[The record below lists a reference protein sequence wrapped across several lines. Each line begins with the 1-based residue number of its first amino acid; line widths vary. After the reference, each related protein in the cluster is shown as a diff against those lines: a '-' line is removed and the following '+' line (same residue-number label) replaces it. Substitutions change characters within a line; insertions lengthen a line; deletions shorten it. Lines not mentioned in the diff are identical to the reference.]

1 MISKTRHL
9 CLLAAALCAA
19 ALISLPGC
27 KRAGQAGVP
36 AGEAKTI
43 PPGAVWV
50 LENTTKLGTLTIGD
64 NAFILPT
71 NGHSVTL
78 TVNGVEKDVRPGTYT
93 GDVVV
98 TSTDINL
105 FKYYTLN
112 HKFRQA
118 LYLDKTGVVEPKSVL
133 AAAGPYKLSDGV
145 LTGAKITSVGDN
157 FNGIFVAGGT
167 YTIKDP
173 VIDFTGNG
181 DDDFDGYGAAIMAAG
196 KDTTMIVDGAKI
208 KTHGAGRPTIV
219 ATRNSKVI
227 VKNSV
232 LESTNG
238 ILPADYVPNVSLG
251 EMRAVPWMLGLNGNA
266 RATLLLGNYTSAFFI
281 NTSVANESWA
291 LLSADG
297 DDENQEKV
305 TDGRPKGNLM
315 AVNSKLTDTGGGG
328 YGNYFTA
335 SYYGTEMNV
344 GDYGAIGG
352 ASFAASD
359 PEVIAKLNAELGWG
373 LTPAELKALPRK
385 ASRVTSGRF
394 GVMVQRDTKVLDDTV
409 IDTGEAVFLVKGAS
423 ATITVDG
430 SKGAQLNSKNGI
442 ILQILENDDP
452 MGISAI
458 YHEPVDPEKA
468 ADFDVTAPGKSDLVA
483 NISNITLKGDFY
495 NGFPGGKNNIKANPG
510 PAEGGASAPGGA
522 AIETGTTPGTGAPG
536 GGGGAAAGAAPGG
549 GSPGGGGGG
558 GAPGPGGPGGS
569 SLGKNL
575 VLTLDHSNI
584 TGVITASRARH
595 AKPVITS
602 LDYKMLGEVTNKPGP
617 AVNNGILLTLN
628 NSSWTVTGTSYLTS
642 LKLGAGSEI
651 KAPAGSKVAMT
662 VDGNPKAISPG
673 NYKGNIV
680 ISLAK

>member
-1 MISKTRHL
+1 MTAKLRHL
-9 CLLAAALCAA
+9 CLPAAALLAA
-19 ALISLPGC
+19 ALISLPAVA
-27 KRAGQAGVP
+27 AGQAGAP
-36 AGEAKTI
+36 ATGVETI

-50 LENTTKLGTLTIGD
+50 LEKTTKLSSLTIGES
-64 NAFILPT
+64 AFILPT

-78 TVNGVEKDVRPGTYT
+78 TVNGVEKDIRPGTYT

-98 TSTDINL
+98 TSTATNL

-118 LYLDKTGVVEPKSVL
+118 LYLDKTGVVEDKSVL

-145 LTGAKITSVGDN
+145 LSGAHITSLGDN

-167 YTIKDP
+167 YTIKNP

-181 DDDFDGYGAAIMAAG
+181 ADDFDGYGAAIMAEG
-196 KDTTMIVDGAKI
+196 KDTTMIVDGARV

-219 ATRNSKVI
+219 ATRNSTVI
-227 VKNSV
+227 VKNST
-232 LESTNG
+232 LEATNG

-266 RATLLLGNYTSAFFI
+266 RATLLLGDHTSAYFI
-281 NTSVANESWA
+281 NTSVSDESWA

-305 TDGRPKGNLM
+305 ESSRPKGNLM
-315 AVNSKLTDTGGGG
+315 AVNCKLTDTGGGG

-344 GDYGAIGG
+344 GDYATIGG
-352 ASFAASD
+352 ATYADSD
-359 PEVIAKLNAELGWG
+359 PDVIAKLNTELGWG
-373 LTPAELKALPRK
+373 LTPAELKALPKKSTRI
-385 ASRVTSGRF
+385 VSGRF
-394 GVMVQRDTKVLDDTV
+394 GAMVQRPMNVSGGTV
-409 IDTGEAVFLVKGAS
+409 IDTAKAVFLVKGAS
-423 ATITVDG
+423 TTITVDG
-430 SKGAQLNSKNGI
+430 SKGAQLHSKNGI

-483 NISNITLKGDFY
+483 NFSNITLKGDFY
-495 NGFPGGKNNIKANPG
+495 NGFPGGHNNSKAAFG
-510 PAEGGASAPGGA
+510 PDEGGAGAPGGVAIDTGAISPGGGGTA
-522 AIETGTTPGTGAPG
+522 AAGGAPG
-536 GGGGAAAGAAPGG
+536 GGGP
-549 GSPGGGGGG
+549 GGGGG
-558 GAPGPGGPGGS
+558 GAPGGGGGPGGPGGS
-569 SLGKNL
+569 SVGENL
-575 VLTLDHSNI
+575 VLILDHSNI
-584 TGVITASRARH
+584 TGIITASRARH

-617 AVNNGILLTLN
+617 AVNNGVLLTLN
-628 NSSWTVTGTSYLTS
+628 NSTWTVTGTSYLTS
-642 LKLGAGSEI
+642 LTLGAGSEI
-651 KAPAGSKVAMT
+651 KAPQGSKLAMT
-662 VDGNPKAISPG
+662 VDGNPKTISPG
-673 NYKGNIV
+673 SYKGNIV
-680 ISLAK
+680 ISLVK

>member
-1 MISKTRHL
+1 MTAKSRHF
-9 CLLAAALCAA
+9 CLLAAALAAA
-19 ALISLPGC
+19 ALIYLPAFA
-27 KRAGQAGVP
+27 AGQAAAAAP
-36 AGEAKTI
+36 QAKTI

-50 LENTTKLGTLTIGD
+50 LEKTTKLSNLTIGE
-64 NAFILPT
+64 NAFIIPT
-71 NGHSVTL
+71 NGYSVTL
-78 TVNGVEKDVRPGTYT
+78 TVNGVEKDIRPGTYT

-98 TSTDINL
+98 TSTATNL
-105 FKYYTLN
+105 FKYFTLN

-118 LYLDKTGVVEPKSVL
+118 LYLDKSGVVEDKSVL

-145 LTGAKITSVGDN
+145 LSGAHITSAGDN

-167 YTIKDP
+167 YTIKNP

-181 DDDFDGYGAAIMAAG
+181 ADDFDGYGAAIMAEG
-196 KDTTMIVDGAKI
+196 KDTTMIVDGAHVKS
-208 KTHGAGRPTIV
+208 HGAGRPTIV

-238 ILPADYVPNVSLG
+238 VLPADYVPNVSLG

-266 RATLLLGNYTSAFFI
+266 RATLQLGNYTSAYFI
-281 NTSVANESWA
+281 NTSVADESWA

-315 AVNSKLTDTGGGG
+315 AVNCKLTDTGGGG

-344 GDYGAIGG
+344 GDYATIGG
-352 ASFAASD
+352 ATYADSD
-359 PEVIAKLNAELGWG
+359 PDVIAKLNADLGWG
-373 LTPAELKALPRK
+373 LTPAELKALPK
-385 ASRVTSGRF
+385 KSTHIVSGRF
-394 GVMVQRDTKVLDDTV
+394 GAMVQRPMNVSGGTV
-409 IDTGEAVFLVKGAS
+409 IDAAKAIFLVKGAS

-430 SKGAQLNSKNGI
+430 SKGAKLNSKNGI

-483 NISNITLKGDFY
+483 NFSNITLKGDFY
-495 NGFPGGKNNIKANPG
+495 NGFPGGHNNTKANPG
-510 PAEGGASAPGGA
+510 PDEGGASAPGGV
-522 AIETGTTPGTGAPG
+522 AIDTGAGAPGGAGAGAPG
-536 GGGGAAAGAAPGG
+536 GGAPDGG
-549 GSPGGGGGG
+549 G
-558 GAPGPGGPGGS
+558 GPGGPGGS
-569 SLGKNL
+569 SVGENL
-575 VLTLDHSNI
+575 VLTLDHSKI

-595 AKPVITS
+595 AKPIITS

-617 AVNNGILLTLN
+617 AVNNGVLLTLN
-628 NSSWTVTGTSYLTS
+628 NSTWTVTGTSYLTS
-642 LKLGAGSEI
+642 LSLGAGSEI

-673 NYKGNIV
+673 SYKGSIV
-680 ISLAK
+680 ISVSK

>member
-1 MISKTRHL
+1 MTAKPRHL
-9 CLLAAALCAA
+9 CLLAAALAAA
-19 ALISLPGC
+19 ALIYLPALAG
-27 KRAGQAGVP
+27 GQAAAP
-36 AGEAKTI
+36 ASAVKTI

-50 LENTTKLGTLTIGD
+50 LEKTTKLSSLTIGE
-64 NAFILPT
+64 NAFIIPT

-98 TSTDINL
+98 TSTATNL

-118 LYLDKTGVVEPKSVL
+118 LYLDKTGVVEDKSVL

-167 YTIKDP
+167 YTIKNP

-181 DDDFDGYGAAIMAAG
+181 ADDFDGYGAAIMAEG
-196 KDTTMIVDGAKI
+196 KDTTMIVDGARVKS
-208 KTHGAGRPTIV
+208 HGAGRPTIV

-266 RATLLLGNYTSAFFI
+266 RATLLLGDHTSAYFI
-281 NTSVANESWA
+281 NTSVSDESWA

-305 TDGRPKGNLM
+305 ESSRPKGNLM

-328 YGNYFTA
+328 YGNYFAA
-335 SYYGTEMNV
+335 SYYGTDINV
-344 GDYGAIGG
+344 GDYATIGG
-352 ASFAASD
+352 ATYADSD
-359 PEVIAKLNAELGWG
+359 PDVIAKLNTDLGWG
-373 LTPAELKALPRK
+373 LTPAELKALPK
-385 ASRVTSGRF
+385 KSTHIVSGRF
-394 GVMVQRDTKVLDDTV
+394 GAMVQRPMNVSGGTV
-409 IDTGEAVFLVKGAS
+409 IDAPKAIFLVKGA
-423 ATITVDG
+423 ATTITVDG
-430 SKGAQLNSKNGI
+430 SKGARLNSKNGI

-483 NISNITLKGDFY
+483 NFSNITLKGDFY
-495 NGFPGGKNNIKANPG
+495 NGYPGGKNNIKANFG
-510 PAEGGASAPGGA
+510 PDEGGASAPGGV
-522 AIETGTTPGTGAPG
+522 AIDTGSTPGTGAPG
-536 GGGGAAAGAAPGG
+536 GGDPGGAPGG
-549 GSPGGGGGG
+549 GG
-558 GAPGPGGPGGS
+558 GPGGPGGS
-569 SLGKNL
+569 SLGENL

-595 AKPVITS
+595 PKPVITS

-617 AVNNGILLTLN
+617 AVNNGVLLTLN
-628 NSSWTVTGTSYLTS
+628 NSTWTVTGTSYLTS
-642 LKLGAGSEI
+642 LTLGAGSEI

-662 VDGNPKAISPG
+662 VDGNPKAIGPG
-673 NYKGNIV
+673 SYKGNIV